1 MFLQYTYSKLHNEG
15 ALMALQDRNYHTNT
29 MDTGYANEVA
39 TVSFMKK
46 TYQLLAASML
56 AAAAGAYMTLPYA
69 DVVSQYRWFIFGFEL
84 FMLFVGL
91 GMTRNKP
98 GLNLAA
104 LFLFTFVT
112 GVSLV
117 PLFASL
123 IGAGKGAVIGNA
135 FLMTSV
141 LFGALSLFAINSKTD
156 FSSWGK
162 PLFITLIVV
171 IVASLVNMFLLQS
184 PIMHVVI
191 TAGILLLFGLFTI
204 YDTQNIANGA
214 YSSPVDAAV
223 SLYIDFL
230 NIFTAMLQL
239 IGIFGDD

>member
-1 MFLQYTYSKLHNEG
+1 MALYDRDYTSAEAGYVQEG
-15 ALMALQDRNYHTNT
+15 AS
-29 MDTGYANEVA
+29 
-39 TVSFMKK
+39 VSFMKK
-46 TYQLLAASML
+46 TYQLLAASMI
-56 AAAAGAYMTLPYA
+56 AAALGAYLTMPYA
-69 DVVSQYRWFIFGFEL
+69 EVVQQYKWFIFGFEL

-104 LFLFTFVT
+104 LFAFTFVT

-117 PLFASL
+117 PLLASL
-123 IGAGKGAVIGNA
+123 IGAGNGAVIGNA

-141 LFGALSLFAINSKTD
+141 LFGALSLFAINSKSD
-156 FSSWGK
+156 FSSWGR

-171 IVASLVNMFLLQS
+171 IIASLVNMFILQS

-191 TAGILLLFGLFTI
+191 TAGILLLFSLFTI

-230 NIFTAMLQL
+230 NIFTALLQML
-239 IGIFGDD
+239 GIFGGDE

>member
-1 MFLQYTYSKLHNEG
+1 MALYDRDYTSSQTSYAQEG
-15 ALMALQDRNYHTNT
+15 AS
-29 MDTGYANEVA
+29 
-39 TVSFMKK
+39 VSFMKQ

-56 AAAAGAYMTLPYA
+56 AAAAGAYVTMPYA
-69 DVVSQYRWFIFGFEL
+69 ETVMQYRWLIFGFEL

-104 LFLFTFVT
+104 LFVFTFVT
-112 GVSLV
+112 GISLV
-117 PLFASL
+117 PLLASL

-162 PLFITLIVV
+162 PLFITLIIV
-171 IVASLVNMFLLQS
+171 IIASLINMFILHS

-230 NIFTAMLQL
+230 NMFTTILQL
-239 IGIFGDD
+239 LGIFGSDD

>member
-1 MFLQYTYSKLHNEG
+1 
-15 ALMALQDRNYHTNT
+15 MALYDRDYTKT
-29 MDTGYANEVA
+29 VDGTYAEVE
-39 TVSFMKK
+39 VSSSVAFMKK
-46 TYQLLAASML
+46 TYQLLAASMV
-56 AAAAGAYMTLPYA
+56 AAAAGAFATLPYA
-69 DVVSQYRWFIFGFEL
+69 ETVMQYRWLIFGFEL
-84 FMLFVGL
+84 FMLFIGL

-104 LFLFTFVT
+104 LFVFTFVT

-117 PLFASL
+117 PLLARL
-123 IGAGKGAVIGNA
+123 IGMGSGGTIGTA

-171 IVASLVNMFLLQS
+171 IIASLINAFVLHS
-184 PIMHVVI
+184 PLMHVVMS
-191 TAGILLLFGLFTI
+191 AGILLLFGLFTI

-214 YSSPVDAAV
+214 YDSPVDAAV
-223 SLYIDFL
+223 SLYLDFL
-230 NIFTAMLQL
+230 NMFTSLL
-239 IGIFGDD
+239 SLLGIFGGDD

>member
-1 MFLQYTYSKLHNEG
+1 
-15 ALMALQDRNYHTNT
+15 MALYDRDYTT
-29 MDTGYANEVA
+29 VQETGYVQESASVD
-39 TVSFMKK
+39 FMKK

-56 AAAAGAYMTLPYA
+56 AAAAGAYVTMPYA
-69 DVVSQYRWFIFGFEL
+69 MQIMQYKWLIFGAEL
-84 FMLFVGL
+84 LVLFFGL
-91 GMTRNKP
+91 GMSRGKP
-98 GLNLAA
+98 GLNLAM
-104 LFLFTFVT
+104 LFVFTFLT

-117 PLFASL
+117 PLLASL
-123 IGAGKGAVIGNA
+123 IGMGNGAVIGNA

-171 IVASLVNMFLLQS
+171 IIASLVNYFFLQS
-184 PIMHVVI
+184 PMMHIFI
-191 TAGILLLFGLFTI
+191 TAGILILFGFFTI

-214 YSSPVDAAV
+214 YDSPVDAAV

-230 NIFTAMLQL
+230 NMFTALLQL
-239 IGIFGDD
+239 LGIFGSDD